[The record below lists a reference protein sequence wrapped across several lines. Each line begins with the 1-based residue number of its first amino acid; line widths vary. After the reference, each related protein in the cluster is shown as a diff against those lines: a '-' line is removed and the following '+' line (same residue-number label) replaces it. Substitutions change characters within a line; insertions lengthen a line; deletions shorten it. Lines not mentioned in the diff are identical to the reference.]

1 MKKIILML
9 VVLLTFSSCMVIGR
23 IVGGKKTTSEKEYTL
38 SSKGSINKNKEVLK
52 EVLYQKGYIK
62 LSETGNTLQFELKGA
77 LISELI
83 FTKVS
88 TVLITASVFDDE
100 IKLEIV
106 QNGNFKK
113 GKSKKVEKT
122 FLGIKNEF
130 EEIK

>member
-9 VVLLTFSSCMVIGR
+9 VVLSTFSNCMVIGP

-38 SSKGSINKNKEVLK
+38 NSKGSINKNKEALK
-52 EVLYQKGYIK
+52 EVLYQQGYMK
-62 LSETGNTLQFELKGA
+62 LSETENTLQFELKGA

-83 FTKVS
+83 FSKVNA
-88 TVLITASVFDDE
+88 VLITADVFEDK

-113 GKSKKVEKT
+113 GKSEKVEKT
-122 FLGIKNEF
+122 FLKIKNEF
-130 EEIK
+130 EKIK